1 MIILASASPRR
12 KELLAGL
19 GVDFEIITAD
29 TDETCLLSDPVLYAE
44 ELAGRKGMAVY
55 ELIKET
61 RGEEAALEAVII
73 SADTVVAAEGEILG
87 KPRDEEDALRMLS
100 LLSGNTHSVVTGIGV
115 IAGGVPHVSHS
126 STKVHV
132 APIPDEELRAY
143 VASGDPM
150 DKAGAYGIQ
159 GGFSRWVRGIEGCYF
174 GVVGLP
180 LNALNEL
187 YFKAVG
193 KYL

>member
-44 ELAGRKGMAVY
+44 ERARRKGMAVY

-87 KPRDEEDALRMLS
+87 KPRDEEDAIRMLS
-100 LLSGNTHSVVTGIGV
+100 LLSGSTHSVVTGIGV
-115 IAGGVPHVSHS
+115 ISGGVPHISHS

-132 APIPDEELRAY
+132 APIPGDELCAY

-187 YFKAVG
+187 YFRAVG